1 MIIKGRSIAKGIAS
15 GELIMTDAPISFLSG
30 VDPDTGIIIE
40 KGHPLEGVS
49 ITGKVL
55 AFPFGKGSTVGSY
68 VIYALKKNDRAPAA
82 MINSEAEAIIAVGAI
97 ISGIPMIDRLEGDL
111 SSLKSGIAVT
121 VDGDRGELICKD
133 QANT

>member
-1 MIIKGRSIAKGIAS
+1 MIIKGRSIAKGEAS
-15 GELIMTDAPISFLSG
+15 GELIITDAPISFLSG

-49 ITGKVL
+49 IAGKVL

-68 VIYALKKNDRAPAA
+68 VIYSLKKNGCAPAA

-97 ISGIPMIDRLEGDL
+97 ISGIPMIDQLEGGL
-111 SSLKSGIAVT
+111 SSLKNGMAVT
-121 VDGDRGELICKD
+121 VDGDRGELICHD
-133 QANT
+133 QANA

>member
-1 MIIKGRSIAKGIAS
+1 MIIKGRSIAKGEAS
-15 GELIMTDAPISFLSG
+15 GELIITDAPISFLSG

-49 ITGKVL
+49 IAGKVL

-68 VIYALKKNDRAPAA
+68 VIYSLKKNGCAPAA

-97 ISGIPMIDRLEGDL
+97 ISGIPMIDQLEGGL
-111 SSLKSGIAVT
+111 SSLKNGMAVT
-121 VDGDRGELICKD
+121 VDGDRGELICHD
-133 QANT
+133 

>member
-1 MIIKGRSIAKGIAS
+1 MIIKGRSIAKGEAS
-15 GELIMTDAPISFLSG
+15 GELIITDAPISFLSG

-49 ITGKVL
+49 IAGKVL

-68 VIYALKKNDRAPAA
+68 VIYSLKKNGCAPAA

-97 ISGIPMIDRLEGDL
+97 ISGIPMIDQLEGGL
-111 SSLKSGIAVT
+111 SSLKNGMAVT
-121 VDGDRGELICKD
+121 VDGDRGELICPD
-133 QANT
+133 QANA